1 MFIPLDAIAHPA
13 QDRAYINI
21 PKLVV
26 GKLPWRERPTGES
39 TRAKMGPPTGEVH
52 ALYRSHAAT
61 GTSNGP
67 LHAATGLTQPR

>member
-26 GKLPWRERPTGES
+26 GKLPWNERPTGES
-39 TRAKMGPPTGEVH
+39 TRAKMGPPTDEVH
-52 ALYRSHAAT
+52 ALYRSYAPT

-67 LHAATGLTQPR
+67 PHAATGLTERR